1 MNRIQR
7 WLDWLPRL
15 RLRFCLMGVFV
26 VSNVLFILGAARPLA
41 AQSATPVHTLRL
53 EAGGPSMVQV
63 EVDGVVIFAGALK
76 AGETRTWQGSRLVL
90 IVESR
95 APATLILDDQ
105 LQETLE
111 PTGQPLTFRW
121 PALFAPQRAP
131 SYYTVQPNDTLFLIA
146 QRFGTDVETLL
157 RVNQLPNVDLIYVGV
172 PLIIPGSD
180 GSLPPPSLQPAPI
193 SARAALTDPAPR
205 LAVNARLTSAT
216 QQASPISPY
225 YKTTWLTYYGRPAV
239 PVMGILGEYEL
250 DELTTR
256 FNQELQAYDQ
266 ANGDELGVMG
276 AFHLVY
282 GMATKAPGEDGSH
295 LAFLTDEIVRAYITH
310 AQQAGFAVILDIQI
324 GALSPADALA
334 VGFPWLAYPN
344 VHLALDPEF
353 AMAHR
358 GQSWPGDPIGFVTAQ
373 QINAAQGAMQQ
384 YMRTHGI
391 FGPRIL
397 LLHQFLDTMIVEKA
411 QLGWDY
417 PGIVLTISAD
427 GWGGPWGKI
436 AKYNAFIDAA
446 TRFSAFKL
454 FYRWDEPLLT
464 PREAL
469 GIDGYGEGGY
479 IEVTPNLIIYQ

>member
-1 MNRIQR
+1 
-7 WLDWLPRL
+7 
-15 RLRFCLMGVFV
+15 
-26 VSNVLFILGAARPLA
+26 
-41 AQSATPVHTLRL
+41 
-53 EAGGPSMVQV
+53 MVQV
-63 EVDGVVIFAGALK
+63 EIDGVVVFAGTLNT
-76 AGETRTWQGSRLVL
+76 GEARTWQGGRLRL
-90 IVESR
+90 TLESQ
-95 APATLILDDQ
+95 ATATVTLDEQ
-105 LQETLE
+105 RQETLE
-111 PTGQPLTFRW
+111 PTGQPLIFHW
-121 PALFAPQRAP
+121 PALSAPQRAAA
-131 SYYTVQPNDTLFLIA
+131 YYTVQPNDTLFLIA
-146 QRFGTDVETLL
+146 QRFGTDVATLL
-157 RVNQLPNVDLIYVGV
+157 RVNQLPNVDLIYVGT

-180 GSLPPPSLQPAPI
+180 GSLPPPRLQPAPI
-193 SARAALTDPAPR
+193 SASASITNPAPR
-205 LAVNARLTSAT
+205 LAVAARLTPAT

-225 YKTTWLTYYGRPAV
+225 YKTTWLSYYGRPAV

-256 FNQELQAYDQ
+256 FQQEIQAYDQ
-266 ANGDELGVMG
+266 ANGDEMGVMG

-282 GMATKAPGEDGSH
+282 GMATKAPGGDGSH
-295 LAFLTDEIVRAYITH
+295 LAFLADEIVRAYLTR
-310 AQQAGFAVILDIQI
+310 AQEEGFAVILDIQI
-324 GALSPADALA
+324 GALTPADALA
-334 VGFPWLAYPN
+334 YGFRWLAYPN

-353 AMAHR
+353 AMAHT

-373 QINAAQGAMQQ
+373 QVNEAQATMQQ

-411 QLGWDY
+411 QLDWDY

-436 AKYNAFIDAA
+436 SKYNAFIDPA

>member
-1 MNRIQR
+1 MNRSPR
-7 WLDWLPRL
+7 WLDRPHLLLSWLYL
-15 RLRFCLMGVFV
+15 VGVFV
-26 VSNVLFILGAARPLA
+26 ASGAVITRFAAQPLA
-41 AQSATPVHTLRL
+41 AQTLVPVHTLRL
-53 EAGGPSMVQV
+53 EPGGLSMVQI
-63 EVDGVVIFAGALK
+63 EVDGEVIFVGALN

-90 IVESR
+90 TFESS
-95 APATLILDDQ
+95 APATVTLDDQ

-111 PTGQPLTFRW
+111 PTGQPLTFHW
-121 PALFAPQRAP
+121 PALFVPQRAP
-131 SYYTVQPNDTLFLIA
+131 TYYTVQPNDTLFLIA

-157 RVNQLPNVDLIYVGV
+157 RANQLRNGDLIYVGTA
-172 PLIIPGSD
+172 LIIPGSD
-180 GSLPPPSLQPAPI
+180 GSLPASSQQPAPI
-193 SARAALTDPAPR
+193 NASASITNPAPR
-205 LAVNARLTSAT
+205 LSVNARLTPAT
-216 QQASPISPY
+216 RQASPISPY

-256 FNQELQAYDQ
+256 FKQEIQAYDQ

-295 LAFLTDEIVRAYITH
+295 LAFVADEIVRAYITR
-310 AQQAGFAVILDIQI
+310 AQEEGFAVILDIQI
-324 GALSPADALA
+324 GALSPTDALA
-334 VGFPWLAYPN
+334 SGFRWLAYPN

-353 AMAHR
+353 AMAHT

-373 QINAAQGAMQQ
+373 QINEAQGAMQQ
-384 YMRTHGI
+384 YMRTHGL

-397 LLHQFLDTMIVEKA
+397 LLHQFLDTMIVEKER
-411 QLGWDY
+411 LDWDY

-436 AKYNAFIDAA
+436 SKYNAFIDAG